1 MAQIKKSL
9 IGMNSYVRWNLHSLH
24 NCCLHNT
31 STATGRREGGE
42 LPLQPRAAGGAAD
55 LTLGPAQAGERSG
68 TQGTSWWLI
77 VVLLP
82 HHLIWCLS
90 KACVGFRCMCS
101 SYWIQWHFL
110 TTRIQLSAVNGP
122 SILKTP
128 IAFSKYSLNS
138 SYYWLGLSGKDICW
152 ACCQDKAHLCSLF
165 FIWCSLIPILV
176 KFLSFL
182 QWCTYHCAS
191 VCAGILENYAKI

>member
-1 MAQIKKSL
+1 ML
-9 IGMNSYVRWNLHSLH
+9 F
-24 NCCLHNT
+24 CCCC
-31 STATGRREGGE
+31 SEFCCSPPSA
-42 LPLQPRAAGGAAD
+42 PRFR
-55 LTLGPAQAGERSG
+55 PPSP
-68 TQGTSWWLI
+68 
-77 VVLLP
+77 P
-82 HHLIWCLS
+82 HHLTRCLS

-138 SYYWLGLSGKDICW
+138 SSYWLSSSGKDICW
-152 ACCQDKAHLCSLF
+152 ACCQNTTYQCSLF
-165 FIWCSLIPILV
+165 FVWCSLILILE

-182 QWCTYHCAS
+182 QWCLYRCAS
-191 VCAGILENYAKI
+191 VCAWILGKHAKL